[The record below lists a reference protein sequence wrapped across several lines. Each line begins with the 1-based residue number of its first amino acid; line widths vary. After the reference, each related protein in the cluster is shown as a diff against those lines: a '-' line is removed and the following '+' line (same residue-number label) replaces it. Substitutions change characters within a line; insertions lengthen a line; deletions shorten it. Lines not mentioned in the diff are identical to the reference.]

1 MLCPPLS
8 FSLYF
13 PAGCSSIQSW
23 IQVCETAGRKVLYL
37 SQMWNTHSFACWK
50 IWQEIHLSPD
60 WLRKCRPC
68 ESTYLNGELANN
80 IFWDLPTNHY
90 YWQHTATDLHLLP
103 HHSHKLPQVAVPKD
117 PFCSQHLRIS
127 CPVLLQLLCLSLSS
141 ITSFQQQ
148 QPTYAH
154 QRSFSLLNTAA
165 D

>member
-13 PAGCSSIQSW
+13 PAGCSSIHRAGYRCVKQQGGKFS
-23 IQVCETAGRKVLYL
+23 IYLKCETPTALHVEKSDRKYIYHLTDYANADRVNPLTSTESSLTTFSGICQQITITDSIQPLTYICFLTILTNCPRFPRIL
-37 SQMWNTHSFACWK
+37 SA
-50 IWQEIHLSPD
+50 P
-60 WLRKCRPC
+60 
-68 ESTYLNGELANN
+68 STSGSAAQY
-80 IFWDLPTNHY
+80 
-90 YWQHTATDLHLLP
+90 
-103 HHSHKLPQVAVPKD
+103 S
-117 PFCSQHLRIS
+117 S
-127 CPVLLQLLCLSLSS
+127 QLLCLSLSS

>member
-13 PAGCSSIQSW
+13 LAGCSSIHRAGYRCVKQQGGKFS
-23 IQVCETAGRKVLYL
+23 IYLKCETPTALHVEKSDRKY
-37 SQMWNTHSFACWK
+37 
-50 IWQEIHLSPD
+50 IYHLTDYANADRVNPLTST
-60 WLRKCRPC
+60 
-68 ESTYLNGELANN
+68 ESSLTTFSGICQQITITDSIQPLTY
-80 IFWDLPTNHY
+80 IC
-90 YWQHTATDLHLLP
+90 
-103 HHSHKLPQVAVPKD
+103 HSHKLPQVAVPKD